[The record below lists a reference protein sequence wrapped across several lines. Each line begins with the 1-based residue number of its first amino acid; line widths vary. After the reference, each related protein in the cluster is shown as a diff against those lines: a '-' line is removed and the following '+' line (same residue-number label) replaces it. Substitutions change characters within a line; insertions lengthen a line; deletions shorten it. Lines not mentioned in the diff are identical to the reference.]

1 MKFIDSFAS
10 VRGSEHIRNNIP
22 NQDACFSKYDGNI
35 IVLTV
40 ADGLG
45 SREKS
50 HHGSAIIGET
60 VYYSFKKWI
69 ENGSIYL
76 NKLISLIIQNWESK
90 FNNTN
95 EYATTCLFT
104 VIYKNKIYVGQIGDG
119 ILSYIINDSVH
130 ILIKPN
136 KEFANVTNSIA
147 NSLVNDWV
155 VRSIDL
161 NANDK
166 IAILMA
172 TDGIADTLLTDKIGS
187 FVNYMITNIN
197 KDIEYRNNFLE
208 KLASEWESIDDKTI
222 SLIYN

>member
-1 MKFIDSFAS
+1 MKFINSFAS

-22 NQDACFSKYDGNI
+22 NQDAYFSKYDGNI

-50 HHGSAIIGET
+50 HQGSAIIGET

-90 FNNTN
+90 FNNPN

-119 ILSYIINDSVH
+119 ILSYIINDTVH